1 MAYPSLD
8 SAYGFKPINLT
19 GGTSFAGSTR
29 RIPIDSAYSTKM
41 YNGDLVTIA
50 ANGTATK
57 ITGETGVKIA
67 GVFLGCEYTN
77 ANSQLE
83 FDQMYPGTS
92 VSNAFAVVMDNPS
105 ILCKVALVDTAGAID
120 DDVALRTVVG
130 SNAKIEQA
138 LTADA
143 SQDTTKNS
151 KIGLDIANTATTN
164 SFPLRIID
172 LVEDTKVANADGNS
186 YYVEAIV
193 RFNTHQYTDA
203 TGV

>member
-1 MAYPSLD
+1 MAYPNLD

-19 GGTSFAGSTR
+19 RGTSFAGSTR
-29 RIPIDSAYSTKM
+29 RNPINRAYSPHM

-57 ITGETGVKIA
+57 ITAETGVKIA

-77 ANSQLE
+77 ANGQLE

-105 ILCKVALVDTAGAID
+105 ILCKVAIVDTAGAID
-120 DDVALRTVVG
+120 DDVALRAVVG
-130 SNAKIEQA
+130 ANAKIEQA
-138 LTADA
+138 LNADA

-151 KIGLDIANTATTN
+151 KIGLDIASVADTA

-172 LVEDTKVANADGNS
+172 LVEDTKVANTNGNL

-193 RFNTHQYTDA
+193 KFNTHQYNDT